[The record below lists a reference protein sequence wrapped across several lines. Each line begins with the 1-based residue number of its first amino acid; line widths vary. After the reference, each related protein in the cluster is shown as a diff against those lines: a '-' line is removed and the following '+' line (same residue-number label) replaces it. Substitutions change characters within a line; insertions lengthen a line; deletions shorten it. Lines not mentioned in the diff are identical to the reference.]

1 MASFLHFSLSFLFI
15 KVDLIPILDQ
25 LVEMVQTNVD
35 YSLYL
40 VTGREL
46 LPPGVDYYESLE
58 ASIRDGGVTI
68 VQLREKSV
76 ETSEFLNIAVK
87 SLEICDKVR
96 VIVKE

>member
-1 MASFLHFSLSFLFI
+1 M
-15 KVDLIPILDQ
+15 
-25 LVEMVQTNVD
+25 D

-76 ETSEFLNIAVK
+76 ETSEFYDIALK
-87 SLEICDKVR
+87 SLEMCDKVR
-96 VIVKE
+96 R